1 MKTNLLI
8 GNRNACSFD
17 GNSSWLAGTVP
28 LVRHRGLDRVRMT
41 SRRVAYGVMLAAAA
55 FAAPLQA
62 QIVSDAGKDFS
73 TNQNPNG
80 AWSYGWWNVSDRLF
94 KLYTRVGRLSAP
106 SSPRIWAWDVPY
118 SEPYGGPIFA
128 LAACWNPTDQPEN
141 ILTMSLPPLGIQ
153 LHPGPGNEYSVI
165 RWTAPASGLA
175 NITAAFEGMNPNG
188 TTTDAHVWHNG
199 NALYNASVNGFG
211 VGSRVAFQGTETVVA
226 GDILDFGVGYGN
238 GSFYCDS
245 TLLEAAVTLSPSG
258 ASAGLVF
265 RHQGTY
271 SIAEGTATLP
281 VEVLRVGTNGLAVP
295 LTVDYA
301 TVDGTAH
308 AGEDYVATFGTL
320 HFGAGETNK
329 LITIP
334 ILNDALKEPEEQF
347 ALMLT
352 NPTGGVWLG
361 NSNAVVRI
369 QDNDAGVHF
378 LNENVL
384 VLESAG
390 VVTFVVERGDDLNLP
405 FTVDYA
411 TVDGTAVAGT
421 DYSSASGTLQFATG
435 EANKQITIPILNN
448 GLRESEEQFRLVLS
462 NPSSGVSLGNS
473 NAVVRIQDND
483 PGVHFLTENVIVSE
497 GAGVIT
503 VVVQRGDDLYL
514 PFTVNYATVD
524 GTALAGQD
532 YVAVAGTLQFG
543 AGETN
548 KQIAITI
555 LDDKLEEREE
565 QFHLVLSNPTGG
577 VSIGNSNA
585 VIRIESDEL
594 MTYFVNVNNP
604 NSVFPYTSWA
614 TAATKIQD
622 AVDAAR
628 AGDMVLVTNGVYR
641 TGDVEARG
649 RNRVALT
656 NQVVLRSVN
665 GPKATII
672 DGGGTVRCVYLGT
685 NTLISGFT
693 LKNGY
698 APDWQWSGDR
708 GGGGA
713 YGGTLTNC
721 TLRANRGGSGGGA
734 RNSTLSNC
742 TLTDNSADYGGG
754 MDGSTLY
761 NCTVAGNWA
770 YYGGG
775 SGNST
780 LYNCVLMGNSA
791 YYYGFGAG
799 GGAHGGTLYNCTL
812 TGNSADDGGGAAGG
826 ALYNCTLTDNSASNG
841 GGGVYGGTLYNCIVY
856 SNQSPNGANYSFV
869 DGSPLTIAYSCTTP
883 LPTNGVGNIDADP
896 QLTWGMHLLPTS
908 PCLSAGSAAYATG
921 VDIDGEPWANPPAM
935 GADQPH
941 AGPVK
946 LRIDFTFT
954 RIAPSYS
961 QTFLARNTGPGWKI
975 VWDFGDGTT
984 VTNQLVTSHAWE
996 TTGVYTVRLTAYDAT
1011 FPEGV
1016 TATAQIEVIALV
1028 YYVNQANP
1036 TPVFPYA
1043 SWASA
1048 ATTIQEAVEAG
1059 TMPGRL
1065 ILVTNGVY
1073 RTGSVEVNGL
1083 NNRVA
1088 LRDAVALRSVNG
1100 PSVTLIEGAPGPTD
1114 YPEESIRC
1122 IYVGDGALVSGF
1134 TLTNGVGWWYGAQWG
1149 YTGGGG
1155 ACCEQFA
1162 VLTNCVLT
1170 GNSAMS
1176 YNYYG
1181 EVTPGVGGGVYGG
1194 MLYNCTLAGN
1204 IGVGASRSTLY
1215 NCMVTNNSDSG
1226 ASGSTLHNCTV
1237 TGNSTG
1243 STLYSS
1249 GGASGSTL
1257 YNCMVTNNSGS
1268 GALGSTLYDCTLT
1281 GNSAYAGGGASS
1293 STLYNCTLVGN
1304 TAQMGGGVYGGTL
1317 YNCTVMGN
1325 TAGQGGGVYARSYE
1339 YMRSAVPA
1347 VLYNCTLVG
1356 NTAQEGGGAY
1366 GELVELYNC
1375 IVVGNTA
1382 RQGGGVSGGTL
1393 HNCVLTENSADE
1405 SGGVT
1410 GAYGLWSRG
1419 DYSYRVYYPSQ
1430 LRNCIVYFNHA
1441 LSGANYGDASF
1452 EYSCTTPLPEGP
1464 GNIDAAPQL
1473 ALDNH
1478 LLPTSP
1484 CVAAGSA
1491 AYTTW
1496 RDIDGEL
1503 WANPPCMGADQF
1515 APGPVTGALTMQ
1527 IHSDSNQVA
1536 TGYAV
1541 TFVAQNTGRLVRL
1554 VWDFGDGTFVTNQ
1567 PHISHAW
1574 GTPGTYTVRLT
1585 GYNDSFPAGV
1595 TSTVQIEVVDAVHYV
1610 NGANPNPVFPYASWE
1625 TAATNIQDAVAAG
1638 NTVGRL
1644 ILVTNG
1650 VYRTGVSMAS
1660 GTNRVALTN
1669 AVVLRSVKGPAA
1681 TIINGGGTVRCVYL
1695 GPNAVI
1701 SGFTLTNG
1709 VAESGGGTWCAD
1721 LGVVSNCVLTGNS
1734 ALAQGGGASGGK
1746 LYDCTL
1752 SGNSADSG
1760 GGASFSTLY
1769 NCTLADNS
1777 ASSGGGGYGGTLYN
1791 CIVMGNTAGQGGGVY
1806 ARSYVR
1812 YMPPVPAVLHNCT
1825 LSGNAASLGG
1835 GAFGGILY
1843 NCTLSSNSADNG
1855 GGVYWEGAWDW
1866 DYSQDSPCAL
1876 HNCTLTG
1883 NSADYGGGA
1892 RGCTL
1897 NNCTLTGNSAASQ
1910 GGGAFWSTLYNS
1922 TVVNNLAWDSAG
1934 GVAGSTLAN
1943 CILAY
1948 NASWTEPNY
1957 LDSTLD
1963 YCCTTP
1969 LPSSGHGNIAVAPLF
1984 VDYPAGGTSNLRLQ
1998 SNSPCINAG
2007 NNAFV
2012 TTATD
2017 LDGNPRIVRGTVDI
2031 GAYESQ
2037 GPGSMLSYAWLQYY
2051 GLPTDG
2057 SADFAHG
2064 DADGMNNWQEW
2075 ICGTCPTNAQSAL
2088 RLLSVAVSRTN
2099 TNVTVTWQS
2108 VVGVNY
2114 FLELSTNLWASP
2126 PFTLLAPDLPGQ
2138 PGTTSYADTN
2148 AVGTGPFFYRVG
2160 VGN

>member
-378 LNENVL
+378 LTENVI
-384 VLESAG
+384 VLEGAG
-390 VVTFVVERGDDLNLP
+390 VIRVVVQRGDDLYLP
-405 FTVDYA
+405 FTVNYA
-411 TVDGTAVAGT
+411 TVDGTALAGQDYVAV
-421 DYSSASGTLQFATG
+421 AGTLQFATG

-622 AVDAAR
+622 AVDAAS

-641 TGDVEARG
+641 TGSVEVNG
-649 RNRVALT
+649 PNRVALT

-665 GPKATII
+665 GPEATII

-685 NTLISGFT
+685 HALVSGFT

-698 APDWQWSGDR
+698 VPDR

-721 TLRANRGGSGGGA
+721 TLTGNWAYDGGGVE
-734 RNSTLSNC
+734 
-742 TLTDNSADYGGG
+742 
-754 MDGSTLY
+754 GSTLY
-761 NCTVAGNWA
+761 NCTVAGNSA
-770 YYGGG
+770 FSGGG
-775 SGNST
+775 AAGGT
-780 LYNCVLMGNSA
+780 LYNCTLTGNWA
-791 YYYGFGAG
+791 FDG
-799 GGAHGGTLYNCTL
+799 GGSCYGTLYNCTL
-812 TGNSADDGGGAAGG
+812 TGNSAYDEGGYGGAGGGASQST
-826 ALYNCTLTDNSASNG
+826 LYNCTLTGNSAGGYGGAG
-841 GGGVYGGTLYNCIVY
+841 GGASQSTLYNCIVY
-856 SNQSPNGANYSFV
+856 SNQAPNGANYSF
-869 DGSPLTIAYSCTTP
+869 DGGLPLTIAYSCTTP
-883 LPTNGVGNIDADP
+883 LPANGVGNIDADP

-908 PCLSAGSAAYATG
+908 PCLGAGSAAYAVG
-921 VDIDGEPWANPPAM
+921 VDMDGEPWANPPAM
-935 GADQPH
+935 GADQPN
-941 AGPVK
+941 AGPVN

-954 RIAPSYS
+954 RIAPGYS
-961 QTFLARNTGPGWKI
+961 QTFLARNTGPGWRI

-996 TTGVYTVRLTAYDAT
+996 TPGVYTVRLTAYDAT
-1011 FPEGV
+1011 FPQGV
-1016 TATAQIEVIALV
+1016 TSTAQVEVVDVV

-1043 SWASA
+1043 SWTTA
-1048 ATTIQEAVEAG
+1048 ATSIQEAVEAG
-1059 TMPGRL
+1059 NMPGRL

-1073 RTGSVEVNGL
+1073 RTGSVATWDESTGSFYPHY
-1083 NNRVA
+1083 NRVV
-1088 LRDAVALRSVNG
+1088 LTDAVALRSVNG
-1100 PSVTLIEGAPGPTD
+1100 PSVTLIEGAPGPTNN
-1114 YPEESIRC
+1114 PSESIRC

-1134 TLTNGVGWWYGAQWG
+1134 TLTNGVAWGEQWG
-1149 YTGGGG
+1149 YKGGGG
-1155 ACCEQFA
+1155 AWCEPFA

-1170 GNSAMS
+1170 GNSA
-1176 YNYYG
+1176 YYG

-1204 IGVGASRSTLY
+1204 IGGGALSSTLY
-1215 NCMVTNNSDSG
+1215 NC
-1226 ASGSTLHNCTV
+1226 TL
-1237 TGNSTG
+1237 TGNTASVAG
-1243 STLYSS
+1243 
-1249 GGASGSTL
+1249 GGAS
-1257 YNCMVTNNSGS
+1257 
-1268 GALGSTLYDCTLT
+1268 GSTLYDCTLT
-1281 GNSAYAGGGASS
+1281 GNSASSGGGASY

-1325 TAGQGGGVYARSYE
+1325 TAGQGGGVYARSGFF
-1339 YMRSAVPA
+1339 MHPDVPA

-1366 GELVELYNC
+1366 GEHVVLYNC
-1375 IVVGNTA
+1375 IVRGNTA
-1382 RQGGGVSGGTL
+1382 RQGGGVSGGTI
-1393 HNCVLTENSADE
+1393 HNCV
-1405 SGGVT
+1405 VT
-1410 GAYGLWSRG
+1410 
-1419 DYSYRVYYPSQ
+1419 
-1430 LRNCIVYFNHA
+1430 
-1441 LSGANYGDASF
+1441 
-1452 EYSCTTPLPEGP
+1452 
-1464 GNIDAAPQL
+1464 
-1473 ALDNH
+1473 
-1478 LLPTSP
+1478 
-1484 CVAAGSA
+1484 
-1491 AYTTW
+1491 
-1496 RDIDGEL
+1496 
-1503 WANPPCMGADQF
+1503 
-1515 APGPVTGALTMQ
+1515 
-1527 IHSDSNQVA
+1527 
-1536 TGYAV
+1536 
-1541 TFVAQNTGRLVRL
+1541 
-1554 VWDFGDGTFVTNQ
+1554 
-1567 PHISHAW
+1567 
-1574 GTPGTYTVRLT
+1574 
-1585 GYNDSFPAGV
+1585 
-1595 TSTVQIEVVDAVHYV
+1595 
-1610 NGANPNPVFPYASWE
+1610 
-1625 TAATNIQDAVAAG
+1625 
-1638 NTVGRL
+1638 
-1644 ILVTNG
+1644 
-1650 VYRTGVSMAS
+1650 
-1660 GTNRVALTN
+1660 
-1669 AVVLRSVKGPAA
+1669 
-1681 TIINGGGTVRCVYL
+1681 
-1695 GPNAVI
+1695 
-1701 SGFTLTNG
+1701 
-1709 VAESGGGTWCAD
+1709 
-1721 LGVVSNCVLTGNS
+1721 
-1734 ALAQGGGASGGK
+1734 
-1746 LYDCTL
+1746 
-1752 SGNSADSG
+1752 
-1760 GGASFSTLY
+1760 
-1769 NCTLADNS
+1769 
-1777 ASSGGGGYGGTLYN
+1777 
-1791 CIVMGNTAGQGGGVY
+1791 
-1806 ARSYVR
+1806 
-1812 YMPPVPAVLHNCT
+1812 
-1825 LSGNAASLGG
+1825 
-1835 GAFGGILY
+1835 
-1843 NCTLSSNSADNG
+1843 
-1855 GGVYWEGAWDW
+1855 
-1866 DYSQDSPCAL
+1866 
-1876 HNCTLTG
+1876 
-1883 NSADYGGGA
+1883 
-1892 RGCTL
+1892 
-1897 NNCTLTGNSAASQ
+1897 
-1910 GGGAFWSTLYNS
+1910 
-1922 TVVNNLAWDSAG
+1922 
-1934 GVAGSTLAN
+1934 
-1943 CILAY
+1943 
-1948 NASWTEPNY
+1948 
-1957 LDSTLD
+1957 
-1963 YCCTTP
+1963 
-1969 LPSSGHGNIAVAPLF
+1969 
-1984 VDYPAGGTSNLRLQ
+1984 
-1998 SNSPCINAG
+1998 
-2007 NNAFV
+2007 
-2012 TTATD
+2012 
-2017 LDGNPRIVRGTVDI
+2017 
-2031 GAYESQ
+2031 
-2037 GPGSMLSYAWLQYY
+2037 
-2051 GLPTDG
+2051 
-2057 SADFAHG
+2057 
-2064 DADGMNNWQEW
+2064 
-2075 ICGTCPTNAQSAL
+2075 
-2088 RLLSVAVSRTN
+2088 
-2099 TNVTVTWQS
+2099 
-2108 VVGVNY
+2108 
-2114 FLELSTNLWASP
+2114 
-2126 PFTLLAPDLPGQ
+2126 
-2138 PGTTSYADTN
+2138 
-2148 AVGTGPFFYRVG
+2148 
-2160 VGN
+2160 